1 MIKEILLMG
10 WFILII
16 VHYLLSKI
24 GRAHA
29 FQTILIYYLSRKKL
43 TKEQIEKQKK
53 YSMDDMIIYEQNKR
67 VNNGKNLG
75 D

>member
-16 VHYLLSKI
+16 VALL
-24 GRAHA
+24 A